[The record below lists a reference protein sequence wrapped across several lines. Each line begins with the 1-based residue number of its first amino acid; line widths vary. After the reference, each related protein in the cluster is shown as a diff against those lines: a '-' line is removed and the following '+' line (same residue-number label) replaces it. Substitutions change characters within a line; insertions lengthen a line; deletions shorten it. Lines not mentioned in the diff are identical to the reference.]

1 MYKGSEYATGAT
13 GLSEGQPPVEESAF
27 AGDTVETQ
35 EQGEAMTDYQQ
46 QTFDHGSTQR
56 NTFYQVSSV
65 GSKRLHHTSLLSE
78 PVKVSLMWLAYH
90 D

>member
-13 GLSEGQPPVEESAF
+13 GLAEEQSPVEESAF
-27 AGDTVETQ
+27 AADTVEAQ

-56 NTFYQVSSV
+56 NTFYQVHCNCRAKQELASN
-65 GSKRLHHTSLLSE
+65 LLSQPE
-78 PVKVSLMWLAYH
+78 SVILVSAYH